1 MLVAWY
7 GIDLMWADIV
17 VWVLS
22 VHFLTMIKVDGT
34 VQIIPFTFC
43 PNKNKY
49 KGDVDIEQLH
59 I

>member
-17 VWVLS
+17 VWVLLA
-22 VHFLTMIKVDGT
+22 HFLSMIKVNGA

-43 PNKNKY
+43 PNKRKY